1 MSGSNGLID
10 VEYVCDGNLDCDSN
24 RWETGIFKS
33 KTCEATVPVNV
44 CCNELSDYI
53 SDYCSYAYKC
63 EQKKKGI
70 VLEALIVSLKNANGS
85 LALVTRLELRAITSL
100 E

>member
-1 MSGSNGLID
+1 MCVAMNSRIT
-10 VEYVCDGNLDCDSN
+10 YQ
-24 RWETGIFKS
+24 TI
-33 KTCEATVPVNV
+33 VPMRTNA
-44 CCNELSDYI
+44 SRKRR
-53 SDYCSYAYKC
+53 AA
-63 EQKKKGI
+63 GI